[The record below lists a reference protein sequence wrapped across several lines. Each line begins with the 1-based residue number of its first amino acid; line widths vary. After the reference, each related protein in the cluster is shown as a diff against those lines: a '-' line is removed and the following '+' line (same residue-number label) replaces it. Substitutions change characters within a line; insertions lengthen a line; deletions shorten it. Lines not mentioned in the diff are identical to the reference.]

1 VRLQLLAHHGWM
13 RGLRTGAS
21 ENKWLPP
28 VEDLPPAREIMTA
41 DERLKLKKELTAAR
55 NR

>member
-1 VRLQLLAHHGWM
+1 
-13 RGLRTGAS
+13 
-21 ENKWLPP
+21 
-28 VEDLPPAREIMTA
+28 VEGLPPAREIMTA

>member
-1 VRLQLLAHHGWM
+1 MDARA
-13 RGLRTGAS
+13 
-21 ENKWLPP
+21 
-28 VEDLPPAREIMTA
+28 EDRRIRKQVVTLGGRSAAGRELMTA

>member
-1 VRLQLLAHHGWM
+1 MINRM
-13 RGLRTGAS
+13 RFSVNTAGAS
-21 ENKWLPP
+21 ENKWLP
-28 VEDLPPAREIMTA
+28 VEDLPPAREIMTV